1 MKSLKIKWW
10 YALAAILTG
19 FLIWYFANIVAYILI
34 SFVFSLMGQP
44 LVRLLDRIRIKQFH
58 FPHVISSV
66 ITLLVI
72 WIFLICLFY
81 IFVPLITFEAR
92 AISQIDWNT
101 FLNSFHEPLN
111 NLQSKLIDGGILSEG
126 ESIETLISA
135 KASSIFNL
143 SQFSNAFSFIFGFAG
158 SLLMAFFAVS
168 FITFFFLKDEKLF
181 RNSIMIIT
189 PLSYQTEMSH
199 ILSACRKML
208 SRYFLGLCL
217 DIFLVISLISLGMM
231 FIGVKNF
238 LIVGFIAGIMNIIPY
253 IGPIIGALLGVSLG
267 LTECIN
273 CDFNTV
279 ILPLILKMLLVF
291 ASVNML
297 DAIILQPTIYS
308 NSVKAHP
315 LEIFLV
321 IMIAG
326 SLAGVMGMV
335 LAIPSYTLLRI
346 VAKEF
351 FSGFRVIKKLTEN
364 L

>member
-1 MKSLKIKWW
+1 
-10 YALAAILTG
+10 
-19 FLIWYFANIVAYILI
+19 
-34 SFVFSLMGQP
+34 
-44 LVRLLDRIRIKQFH
+44 
-58 FPHVISSV
+58 
-66 ITLLVI
+66 
-72 WIFLICLFY
+72 
-81 IFVPLITFEAR
+81 
-92 AISQIDWNT
+92 
-101 FLNSFHEPLN
+101 
-111 NLQSKLIDGGILSEG
+111 
-126 ESIETLISA
+126 
-135 KASSIFNL
+135 
-143 SQFSNAFSFIFGFAG
+143 
-158 SLLMAFFAVS
+158 
-168 FITFFFLKDEKLF
+168 
-181 RNSIMIIT
+181 
-189 PLSYQTEMSH
+189 MSH